1 MGGPPVPRHHSHT
14 DAEPRCCTEPD
25 AVDDDFGHE
34 QLLEALVTRLLGGEP
49 LEQLCADADLPVL
62 VDDTGE
68 PVTVTARTYPD
79 AGVLTHNRGIYL
91 ELSDGSV
98 FGLTVTVSR
107 RPSVEVHL
115 HR

>member
-1 MGGPPVPRHHSHT
+1 MRHHQRRRT
-14 DAEPRCCTEPD
+14 DADTCDPTDPYTGNSL
-25 AVDDDFGHE
+25 GHE
-34 QLLEALVTRLLGGEP
+34 QLLEALVTGLLGGDT
-49 LEQLCADADLPVL
+49 LEHLCTDADLPVL

-79 AGVLTHNRGIYL
+79 ASVLTLDHGIWL

-107 RPSVEVHL
+107 RPTVEVQL
-115 HR
+115 RG

>member
-1 MGGPPVPRHHSHT
+1 MRHHHSHT
-14 DAEPRCCTEPD
+14 DTEPSCCTD
-25 AVDDDFGHE
+25 SDNSDDDFGHE

-79 AGVLTHNRGIYL
+79 AGVLTLDRGIWL
-91 ELSDGSV
+91 EFSDGSV
-98 FGLTVTVSR
+98 LGLTVTVSH
-107 RPSVEVHL
+107 RPNVEVHL
-115 HR
+115 HH

>member
-1 MGGPPVPRHHSHT
+1 MRHHNSHT
-14 DAEPRCCTEPD
+14 DTEPSCCTDPD
-25 AVDDDFGHE
+25 TGDDDFGHE
-34 QLLEALVTRLLGGEP
+34 QLLEALVTRLLGSDT

-79 AGVLTHNRGIYL
+79 AGVLTLNRGIYL

-107 RPSVEVHL
+107 RPNVEVHL
-115 HR
+115 HH